1 MENEEKPILDEKIFG
16 TPINHDRATILQERL
31 VQCCLDFINET
42 GDKNIQRV
50 CFTADMLQESARYGK
65 WCACTDST
73 CETEGLTEDDG
84 FYPLGFS
91 A

>member
-1 MENEEKPILDEKIFG
+1 MVENEKLFG
-16 TPINHDRATILQERL
+16 TKYNHALAYQLQERL
-31 VQCCLDFINET
+31 VQCCLDFLKET
-42 GDKNIQRV
+42 GNKEIERV
-50 CFTADMLQESARYGK
+50 CFTADMLQESAKHGK

-73 CETEGLTEDDG
+73 CETEGCDDDNG